1 MELLFDVF
9 KGNKNIVWLQL
20 LKEYSIIM
28 GDENFEDIIECQYEN
43 QEHYLFN
50 YCPII
55 GLYFGAI
62 IQKIRI
68 STEMS
73 NFSSIEIIILIHKIC
88 ILSKIKIPSIQ
99 LFEKNVI
106 ICSIYQYKFG
116 YICLVIICLDMSCWI
131 LWYKIEFIILGII

>member
-1 MELLFDVF
+1 MELLFDV
-9 KGNKNIVWLQL
+9 
-20 LKEYSIIM
+20 
-28 GDENFEDIIECQYEN
+28 IIECQYEN

-116 YICLVIICLDMSCWI
+116 YICLVIICLDMSCLLYSVLYNWFASKVNPNQFQWFSLI
-131 LWYKIEFIILGII
+131 GHMI